1 MKKQF
6 RITKN
11 EEFQKIIKAKKF
23 VSNPSFTVYYR
34 PRFLEHSRIGISV
47 GKKMGSAVVRNRI
60 KRQVR
65 MMCLEITEFKEN
77 YDCVIMVR
85 NQYQTQDYASNL
97 KALSQCFARMKSKAK
112 VSLIGDL
119 NEKVVT
125 E

>member
-1 MKKQF
+1 M
-6 RITKN
+6 
-11 EEFQKIIKAKKF
+11 
-23 VSNPSFTVYYR
+23 
-34 PRFLEHSRIGISV
+34 
-47 GKKMGSAVVRNRI
+47 RNQI

-77 YDCVIMVR
+77 FDCVIMVR
-85 NQYQTQDYASNL
+85 NQYQTHDFASNL
-97 KALSQCFARMKSKAK
+97 KALSQSFARMKSKAN